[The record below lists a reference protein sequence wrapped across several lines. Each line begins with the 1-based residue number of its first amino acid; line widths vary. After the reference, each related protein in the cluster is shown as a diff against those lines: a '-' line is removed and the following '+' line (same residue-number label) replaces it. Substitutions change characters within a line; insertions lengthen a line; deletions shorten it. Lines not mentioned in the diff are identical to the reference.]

1 MLSFKLSSVILI
13 LGIGTVAA
21 STFWENTLTKN
32 QEKLNNIKGK
42 VHLDKPFKNLKIQLL
57 NHSDLSQIRI
67 SPIDS
72 NGNFLFKNI
81 PQGKYDISLNHPK
94 NKYQNIELLYNGNDT
109 FINVYPQLIKTE
121 KKIHQKPVESLSKN
135 DYIHSEYE
143 VHDAPSLNYRQAYIV
158 NSEPQNQETYNRI
171 EENGWKNVINSPL
184 STFSADVDRASYS
197 NIKRIMDG
205 GNLPHKD
212 AVRIEE
218 MINYFS
224 YNYEKPKGENP
235 LFINSEIGPC
245 PWNKEN
251 LLVKIGIKAE
261 EINLENA
268 APNNITFLIDVSGS
282 MASENKL
289 GLVKKSMEMIINQL
303 RPQDKVSI
311 VVYAGAAGAVLESCP
326 GNNKTAILNAI
337 NSLNAGG
344 STAGAQGIQLA
355 YQIAEKNYNKEFN
368 NRIILCTDGD
378 FNVGIS
384 NDNQL
389 IEIISEKRKTGIFL
403 SIFGFGYGNLKDGKL
418 EQLANKGNGS
428 YGYINNLMEA
438 KKYLVEEF
446 GSSFYTVAKD
456 VKIQVEFNPN
466 LVKEYRL
473 IGYENRKL
481 NDEDFNNDKI
491 DAGEI
496 GSGHTVTA
504 VYEIIPQ
511 GSKTNTDI
519 DPKRYTESPKLK
531 NNNEWMFVKVRYK
544 KPDSYESKKIEH
556 AVLQPES
563 TWQPIKNSID
573 FQFCSAVI
581 AYGMHLR
588 DSEYLNGY
596 SLDNIIKLAKDS
608 KGIDEKGERAEFIKY
623 LELTPFLKKIAY
635 E

>member
-1 MLSFKLSSVILI
+1 MLSFKLNAVILI
-13 LGIGTVAA
+13 LGIGAVSAT
-21 STFWENTLTKN
+21 SFWEKN
-32 QEKLNNIKGK
+32 LPKNSQKIKSITGK
-42 VHLDKPFKNLKIQLL
+42 IHLDKSIKNPKILLL
-57 NHSDLSQIRI
+57 N
-67 SPIDS
+67 SPNLTQLDATNADS
-72 NGNFLFKNI
+72 TGKFVFMGI
-81 PQGKYDISLNHPK
+81 PQGKYYFMVKYSK
-94 NKYQNIELLYNGNDT
+94 NNYEPIEFNYNGNDT
-109 FINVYPQLIKTE
+109 FINLYPKLKSPE
-121 KKIHQKPVESLSKN
+121 KKIHQKPESLSKN

-143 VHDAPSLNYRQAYIV
+143 VREVPSLSYNQGYIV
-158 NSEPQNQETYNRI
+158 NSEPVNQETYNRI
-171 EENGWKNVINSPL
+171 EENGWKSVLNSPL
-184 STFSADVDRASYS
+184 STFSADVDKASYS

-218 MINYFS
+218 MINYFT

-245 PWNKEN
+245 PWNKQN
-251 LLVKIGIKAE
+251 LLVKIGLKAE
-261 EINLENA
+261 EIDLKNA
-268 APNNITFLIDVSGS
+268 PVNNITFLIDVSGS

-289 GLVKKSMEMIINQL
+289 GLVKKSMEMIVNQL

-326 GNNKTAILNAI
+326 GNNKSAILNAI
-337 NSLNAGG
+337 NNLNAGG

-389 IEIISEKRKTGIFL
+389 IEIISEKRKSGVFL
-403 SIFGFGYGNLKDGKL
+403 SIFGFGYGNIKDGRL

-428 YGYINNLMEA
+428 YGYINNLLEA

-511 GSKTNTDI
+511 GSKTHTNI
-519 DPKRYTESPKLK
+519 DPKRYTENPKLL

-544 KPDSYESKKIEH
+544 KPDSDESKKIEH
-556 AVLQPES
+556 AVIQPE
-563 TWQPIKNSID
+563 TNWKPLKNSED
-573 FQFCSAVI
+573 FRFSSAVI
-581 AYGMHLR
+581 AFGMYLR
-588 DSEYLNGY
+588 DSEYLNAF
-596 SLDNIIKLAKDS
+596 SLDDIIKLAKDS

-623 LELTPFLKKIAY
+623 LELVPFLKKIAY

>member
-1 MLSFKLSSVILI
+1 MLSFKLNAVILI
-13 LGIGTVAA
+13 LGIGTVSAT
-21 STFWENTLTKN
+21 SFWEKN
-32 QEKLNNIKGK
+32 LPKNSQKIKSITGK
-42 VHLDKPFKNLKIQLL
+42 IHLDKSIKNPKILLL
-57 NHSDLSQIRI
+57 N
-67 SPIDS
+67 SPHLTQLDATNADS
-72 NGNFLFKNI
+72 TGKFVFMGI
-81 PQGKYDISLNHPK
+81 PQGKYYFMVKYSK
-94 NKYQNIELLYNGNDT
+94 NNYVPIEFNYNGNDT
-109 FINVYPQLIKTE
+109 FINLYPQLKSPE
-121 KKIHQKPVESLSKN
+121 KKIHQKPESLSKN
-135 DYIHSEYE
+135 DYIHAEYE
-143 VHDAPSLNYRQAYIV
+143 VREVPSLSYNQGYIV
-158 NSEPQNQETYNRI
+158 NSEPVNQETYNRI
-171 EENGWKNVINSPL
+171 EENGWKSVLNSPL

-218 MINYFS
+218 MINYFT

-245 PWNKEN
+245 PWNKQN
-251 LLVKIGIKAE
+251 LLVKIGLKAE
-261 EINLENA
+261 EIDLKNA
-268 APNNITFLIDVSGS
+268 PVNNITFLIDVSGS

-289 GLVKKSMEMIINQL
+289 GLVKKSMEMIVNQL

-326 GNNKTAILNAI
+326 GNNKSAILNAI
-337 NSLNAGG
+337 NNLNAGG

-355 YQIAEKNYNKEFN
+355 YQIAEKNFNKEYN

-389 IEIISEKRKTGIFL
+389 IEIISEKRKSGVFL
-403 SIFGFGYGNLKDGKL
+403 SIFGFGYGNIKDGRL

-428 YGYINNLMEA
+428 YGYINNLLEA

-511 GSKTNTDI
+511 GSKTHTNI
-519 DPKRYTESPKLK
+519 DPKRYTENPKLL

-544 KPDSYESKKIEH
+544 KPDSDESKKIEH
-556 AVLQPES
+556 AVIQPE
-563 TWQPIKNSID
+563 TNWKPAKNSED
-573 FQFCSAVI
+573 FRFSSAVI
-581 AYGMHLR
+581 AFGMYLR
-588 DSEYLNGY
+588 DSEYLNAF
-596 SLDNIIKLAKDS
+596 SLDDIIKLAKDS

-623 LELTPFLKKIAY
+623 LELVPFLKKIAY